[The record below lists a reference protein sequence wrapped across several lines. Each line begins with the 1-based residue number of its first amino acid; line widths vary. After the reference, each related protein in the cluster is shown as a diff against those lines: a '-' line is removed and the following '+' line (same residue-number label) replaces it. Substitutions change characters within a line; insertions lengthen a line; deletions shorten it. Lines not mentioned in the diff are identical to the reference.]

1 MSIIRTGIVV
11 ALATAGLMMGCSRS
25 TEKTMS
31 NEPVV
36 FGTAPDGKSVML
48 YTLRNAAGMEAKIT
62 NYGGIIVSL
71 TAPDK
76 NGKYDDVVLG
86 YDSLAGYVR
95 VTPYFG
101 ALIGRYGNRIGKGQF
116 TLDGKAY
123 QLTVNDGANHLHGGK
138 VGFDKVVWDAK
149 QITTADGPGLVLTY
163 VSKDGEEGYPGT
175 LTSTVTYTLKADNEL
190 VIDYAATTD
199 KPTIVNLTAH
209 SYFNLAGARSG
220 KSILDH
226 QMMID
231 ADRYTPVDNGLIT
244 TGELK
249 DVTGTPMDFRT
260 PTAIGARIGADDP
273 QLHLGPGG
281 YDHNWVLNGGGKS
294 FGVNARVVEQS
305 TGRVLEVLSD
315 QPGVQFYSGN
325 FLDGT
330 IIGKGGVKY
339 EFRGGFCLE
348 PQHFPDSPNK
358 PAWPTVRLDPG
369 QKYTAKIAYRFS
381 VVK

>member
-1 MSIIRTGIVV
+1 MRIFRAGIVV

-36 FGTAPDGKSVML
+36 FGTTPDGKSAML

-71 TAPDK
+71 TAPDTH
-76 NGKYDDVVLG
+76 GKYDDVVLG
-86 YDSLAGYVR
+86 YDSLAGYIR

-138 VGFDKVVWDAK
+138 TGFDKVVWDAK
-149 QITTADGPGLVLTY
+149 QVTTADGPGLVLTY
-163 VSKDGEEGYPGT
+163 VSKDGEEGFPGT
-175 LTSTVTYTLKADNEL
+175 LTATVTYTLKASNEL
-190 VIDYAATTD
+190 LIEYAATTD

-226 QMMID
+226 LMMID
-231 ADRYTPVDNGLIT
+231 ADTYTPVDNGLIT

-260 PTAIGARIGADDP
+260 PTAIGARIGAEDP

-281 YDHNWVLNGGGKS
+281 YDHNWVLKSAGKS
-294 FGVNARVVEQS
+294 FAVNARVVEPS

-330 IIGKGGVKY
+330 ITGKGGVKY
-339 EFRGGFCLE
+339 EFRHGFCLE

-358 PAWPTVRLDPG
+358 PEWPTVRLDPG

-381 VVK
+381 VK

>member
-1 MSIIRTGIVV
+1 MGIFRTGIVL
-11 ALATAGLMMGCSRS
+11 ALAAGLMMGCSRS
-25 TEKTMS
+25 AEDKMKS
-31 NEPVV
+31 EPVA
-36 FGTAPDGKSVML
+36 FGMTPDGKSVSL

-62 NYGGIIVSL
+62 NYGGIIMSL
-71 TAPDK
+71 RVPDR
-76 NGKYDDVVLG
+76 NGKFDDVVLG
-86 YDSLAGYVR
+86 YDSLSQYLKE
-95 VTPYFG
+95 TPYFG

-116 TLDGKAY
+116 TLNGKSY
-123 QLTVNDGANHLHGGK
+123 QLTVNNGVNHLHGGK
-138 VGFDKVVWDAK
+138 TGFDKVVWNAE
-149 QITTADGPGLVLTY
+149 QVTTADGPGLLLTY

-175 LTSTVTYTLKADNEL
+175 LRASVTYTLKASNEL
-190 VIDYAATTD
+190 VIDFAASTD
-199 KPTIVNLTAH
+199 QPTIVNLTAH
-209 SYFNLAGARSG
+209 SYFNLAGAASG

-226 QMMID
+226 LMLID
-231 ADRYTPVDNGLIT
+231 ADRYTPVDSGLIT

-281 YDHNWVLNGGGKS
+281 YDHNWVLKSGGKS
-294 FGVNARVVEQS
+294 LAVNARVVEET

-330 IIGKGGVKY
+330 LVGKGGVKY
-339 EFRGGFCLE
+339 AFRHGFCLE

-358 PAWPTVRLDPG
+358 PEFPTVRLDPG
-369 QKYTAKIAYRFS
+369 QKYTAKIVYRFS
-381 VVK
+381 AK

>member
-1 MSIIRTGIVV
+1 MRIFRAGIIV
-11 ALATAGLMMGCSRS
+11 ALATAGLMMGCSRP

-31 NEPVV
+31 NEPVA
-36 FGTAPDGKSVML
+36 FGTTPDGKAVML

-71 TAPDK
+71 TAPDR
-76 NGKYDDVVLG
+76 NGKYDDIVLG
-86 YDSLAGYVR
+86 YDSLAGYIK

-138 VGFDKVVWDAK
+138 TGFDKVVWDAK
-149 QITTADGPGLVLTY
+149 EVTTADGPGLVLTY

-175 LTSTVTYTLKADNEL
+175 LTATVTYTLKASNEL
-190 VIDYAATTD
+190 VIEYAATTD

-226 QMMID
+226 LMMID

-249 DVTGTPMDFRT
+249 DVTGGPMDFRT

-281 YDHNWVLNGGGKS
+281 YDHNWVLNSAGKS
-294 FGVNARVVEQS
+294 FAVNARVTEAT

-339 EFRGGFCLE
+339 EFRHGFCLE

-369 QKYTAKIAYRFS
+369 QKYTAKIAYRFT
-381 VVK
+381 VK

>member
-1 MSIIRTGIVV
+1 MRIFRAGIVV

-31 NEPVV
+31 NDPVV
-36 FGTAPDGKSVML
+36 FGTTPDGTSVML

-76 NGKYDDVVLG
+76 NGTYDDVVLG
-86 YDSLAGYVR
+86 YDSLAGYIR

-116 TLDGKAY
+116 TLDGKAH

-149 QITTADGPGLVLTY
+149 QVTTADGPGLVLTY
-163 VSKDGEEGYPGT
+163 VSKDGEEGFPGT
-175 LTSTVTYTLKADNEL
+175 LTSTVTYTLKANNEL
-190 VIDYAATTD
+190 VMDFAATTD

-209 SYFNLAGARSG
+209 SYFNLAGATSG

-226 QMMID
+226 LMMID
-231 ADRYTPVDNGLIT
+231 ADTYTPVDNGLIT

-281 YDHNWVLNGGGKS
+281 YDHNWVLKSGGKS
-294 FGVNARVVEQS
+294 LAVNARVVEPT

-330 IIGKGGVKY
+330 IVGKGGVKY
-339 EFRGGFCLE
+339 EFRHGFCLE

-358 PAWPTVRLDPG
+358 PSFPPVRLDPG
-369 QKYTAKIAYRFS
+369 QKYTATIVYRFS
-381 VVK
+381 VK

>member
-1 MSIIRTGIVV
+1 MRIFRAGIVV

-31 NEPVV
+31 NDPVV
-36 FGTAPDGKSVML
+36 FGTTPDGKSVML

-76 NGKYDDVVLG
+76 NGTYADVVLG
-86 YDSLAGYVR
+86 YDSLAGYIR

-149 QITTADGPGLVLTY
+149 QVTTADGPGLVLTY
-163 VSKDGEEGYPGT
+163 VSKDGEEGFPGT
-175 LTSTVTYTLKADNEL
+175 LTSTVTYTLKANNEL
-190 VIDYAATTD
+190 VMDFAATTD

-209 SYFNLAGARSG
+209 SYFNLAGATSG

-226 QMMID
+226 LMMID
-231 ADRYTPVDNGLIT
+231 ADAYTPVDNGLIT

-249 DVTGTPMDFRT
+249 DVAGTPMDFRT

-294 FGVNARVVEQS
+294 LAVNARVVEPT

-339 EFRGGFCLE
+339 EFRHGFCLE

-358 PAWPTVRLDPG
+358 PSFPSVRLDPG
-369 QKYTAKIAYRFS
+369 QKYTATIVYRFS
-381 VVK
+381 VK

>member
-1 MSIIRTGIVV
+1 M
-11 ALATAGLMMGCSRS
+11 
-25 TEKTMS
+25 K
-31 NEPVV
+31 NEPVT
-36 FGTAPDGKSVML
+36 FGTTPDGKSVSL

-71 TAPDK
+71 RVPDR
-76 NGKYDDVVLG
+76 NGKFDDVVLG
-86 YDSLAGYVR
+86 YDSLSSYLKE
-95 VTPYFG
+95 TPYFG

-123 QLTVNDGANHLHGGK
+123 QLTVNNGANHLHGGK
-138 VGFDKVVWDAK
+138 AGFDKVVWDA
-149 QITTADGPGLVLTY
+149 QQVTTPDGPGLILTY

-175 LTSTVTYTLKADNEL
+175 MQATVTYTLKTSNEL
-190 VIDYAATTD
+190 VMDFAASTD

-209 SYFNLAGARSG
+209 SYFNLAGATSG

-226 QMMID
+226 LMMID
-231 ADRYTPVDNGLIT
+231 ADRYTPVDSGLIT

-249 DVTGTPMDFRT
+249 DVTGTPMDFRK

-281 YDHNWVLNGGGKS
+281 YDHNWVLNSGGKS
-294 FGVNARVVEQS
+294 LAVDARVVEET

-330 IIGKGGVKY
+330 LVGKGGVKY
-339 EFRGGFCLE
+339 EFRHGFCLE

-358 PAWPTVRLDPG
+358 PSFPSVRLDPG
-369 QKYTAKIAYRFS
+369 QKYTAKIVYKFS
-381 VVK
+381 VK

>member
-175 LTSTVTYTLKADNEL
+175 LTSMVTYTLKADNEL

-330 IIGKGGVKY
+330 IIGKGGVTY

-348 PQHFPDSPNK
+348 PQHFPDSPNM

>member
-1 MSIIRTGIVV
+1 MGIVRTGIVV

-31 NEPVV
+31 NAPVS

-86 YDSLAGYVR
+86 YDSLAGYIR
-95 VTPYFG
+95 ATPYFG

-123 QLTVNDGANHLHGGK
+123 QLTVNDGVNHLHGGK
-138 VGFDKVVWDAK
+138 TGFDKVVWDAK
-149 QITTADGPGLVLTY
+149 EMTTADGPALVLTY
-163 VSKDGEEGYPGT
+163 VSKDGEEGFPGT
-175 LTSTVTYTLKADNEL
+175 LTATVTYTLKATNEL
-190 VIDYAATTD
+190 VIDYTATTD

-209 SYFNLAGARSG
+209 SYFNLAGAQSG

-226 QMMID
+226 LMMID
-231 ADRYTPVDNGLIT
+231 ADKYTPVDNGLIT
-244 TGELK
+244 TGEMK
-249 DVTGTPMDFRT
+249 DVTGTAFDFRT

-281 YDHNWVLNGGGKS
+281 YDHNWVLKSAGKS
-294 FGVNARVVEQS
+294 FAVNARVVEET

-339 EFRGGFCLE
+339 EFRHGFCLE
-348 PQHFPDSPNK
+348 PQHYPDSPNK
-358 PAWPTVRLDPG
+358 PEWPTVRLDPG

-381 VVK
+381 VK

>member
-1 MSIIRTGIVV
+1 MRSFRAGIIV
-11 ALATAGLMMGCSRS
+11 ALITAGSMMGCSRS

-31 NEPVV
+31 TDPVV
-36 FGTAPDGKSVML
+36 FGTTPDGKSVML

-76 NGKYDDVVLG
+76 NGAYADVVLG
-86 YDSLAGYVR
+86 YDSLAGYIR

-116 TLDGKAY
+116 TLDGTAY
-123 QLTVNDGANHLHGGK
+123 QLTVNDGANHLHGGT

-149 QITTADGPGLVLTY
+149 QVTTADGPGLVLTY

-175 LTSTVTYTLKADNEL
+175 LTATVTYTLKANNEL
-190 VIDYAATTD
+190 VMDFAATTD

-209 SYFNLAGARSG
+209 SYFNLAGATSG

-226 QMMID
+226 LMMID

-249 DVTGTPMDFRT
+249 DVTGSPMDFRT

-281 YDHNWVLNGGGKS
+281 YDHNWVLNSGGKS
-294 FGVNARVVEQS
+294 LAVNARVVEPVS
-305 TGRVLEVLSD
+305 GRVLEVLSD

-330 IIGKGGVKY
+330 IVGKGGVKY
-339 EFRGGFCLE
+339 EFRHGFCLE

-358 PAWPTVRLDPG
+358 PSFPSVRLDPG
-369 QKYTAKIAYRFS
+369 QKYSATIAYRFS
-381 VVK
+381 VK

>member
-1 MSIIRTGIVV
+1 MRIFRAGIIV
-11 ALATAGLMMGCSRS
+11 ALATAGWMMGCSRS

-31 NEPVV
+31 NESMV
-36 FGTAPDGKSVML
+36 FGTTPDGKSVML

-76 NGKYDDVVLG
+76 NGKYDDIVLG
-86 YDSLAGYVR
+86 YDSLADYIK

-138 VGFDKVVWDAK
+138 AGFDKVVWDAM
-149 QITTADGPGLVLTY
+149 QFTAADGPGLMLTY

-175 LTSTVTYTLKADNEL
+175 LTATVTYQLKASNEL

-226 QMMID
+226 LMMID
-231 ADRYTPVDNGLIT
+231 ADTYTPVDNGLIT

-249 DVTGTPMDFRT
+249 DVTGGPMDFRT
-260 PTAIGARIGADDP
+260 PTAIGVRIGAADP

-281 YDHNWVLNGGGKS
+281 YDHNWVLKS
-294 FGVNARVVEQS
+294 AGTSFSVNARVVEET

-339 EFRGGFCLE
+339 EFRHGFCLE

-381 VVK
+381 VK

>member
-1 MSIIRTGIVV
+1 MRIFRAGIVV

-31 NEPVV
+31 NDPVV
-36 FGTAPDGKSVML
+36 FGTTPDGKSVML

-76 NGKYDDVVLG
+76 NGTYADVVLG
-86 YDSLAGYVR
+86 YDSLAGYIR

-149 QITTADGPGLVLTY
+149 QVTTADGPGLVLTY
-163 VSKDGEEGYPGT
+163 VSKDGEEGFPGT
-175 LTSTVTYTLKADNEL
+175 LTSTVTYTLKANNEL
-190 VIDYAATTD
+190 VMDFAATTD

-209 SYFNLAGARSG
+209 SYFNLAGATSG

-226 QMMID
+226 LMMID
-231 ADRYTPVDNGLIT
+231 ADTYTPVDNGLIT

-249 DVTGTPMDFRT
+249 DVAGTPMDFRT

-294 FGVNARVVEQS
+294 LAVNARVVEPT

-339 EFRGGFCLE
+339 EFRHGFCLE

-358 PAWPTVRLDPG
+358 PSFPSVRLDPG
-369 QKYTAKIAYRFS
+369 QKYTATIVYRFS
-381 VVK
+381 VK

>member
-1 MSIIRTGIVV
+1 MSVFRTGIVL

-25 TEKTMS
+25 AEDKMKT
-31 NEPVV
+31 EPVS
-36 FGTAPDGKSVML
+36 FGMTPDGKSVSL

-71 TAPDK
+71 RVPDR
-76 NGKYDDVVLG
+76 NGKFDDVVLG
-86 YDSLAGYVR
+86 YDSLSHYLKE
-95 VTPYFG
+95 TPYFG

-116 TLDGKAY
+116 TLNGKAY
-123 QLTVNDGANHLHGGK
+123 QLTVNNGANHLHGGK
-138 VGFDKVVWDAK
+138 TGFDKVVWNAE
-149 QITTADGPGLVLTY
+149 QVTTPDGPGLVLTY

-175 LTSTVTYTLKADNEL
+175 MRASVTYTLKAANEL
-190 VIDYAATTD
+190 VIDFSATTD
-199 KPTIVNLTAH
+199 QPTIVNLTAH
-209 SYFNLAGARSG
+209 SYFNLAGATSG
-220 KSILDH
+220 KNILDH
-226 QMMID
+226 VMMID
-231 ADRYTPVDNGLIT
+231 ADRYTPVDSGLIT

-260 PTAIGARIGADDP
+260 PTAIGARIGADP

-281 YDHNWVLNGGGKS
+281 YDHNWVLKSGGKS
-294 FGVNARVVEQS
+294 LAVNARVVEAT

-330 IIGKGGVKY
+330 LIGKGGVKY
-339 EFRGGFCLE
+339 EFRHGFCLE

-358 PAWPTVRLDPG
+358 PEFPTVRLDPG
-369 QKYTAKIAYRFS
+369 QKYTAKIVYRFS
-381 VVK
+381 VK

>member
-1 MSIIRTGIVV
+1 M
-11 ALATAGLMMGCSRS
+11 
-25 TEKTMS
+25 K
-31 NEPVV
+31 NEPVT
-36 FGTAPDGKSVML
+36 FGTMPDGKSVSL

-71 TAPDK
+71 RVPDR
-76 NGKYDDVVLG
+76 NGKFDDVVLG
-86 YDSLAGYVR
+86 YDSLSSYLKE
-95 VTPYFG
+95 TPYFG

-123 QLTVNDGANHLHGGK
+123 QLTVNNGANHLHGGK
-138 VGFDKVVWDAK
+138 AGFDKVVWDA
-149 QITTADGPGLVLTY
+149 QQVTTPDGPGLVLTY
-163 VSKDGEEGYPGT
+163 VSKDGEEGYPGMMHA
-175 LTSTVTYTLKADNEL
+175 TVMYTLKASNEL
-190 VIDYAATTD
+190 VMDFAASTD

-209 SYFNLAGARSG
+209 SYFNLAGATSG

-226 QMMID
+226 LMMID
-231 ADRYTPVDNGLIT
+231 ADRYTPVDSGLIT

-249 DVTGTPMDFRT
+249 DVTGTPMDFRK
-260 PTAIGARIGADDP
+260 PTAIGARIGAEDP

-281 YDHNWVLNGGGKS
+281 YDHNWVFNSGGKS
-294 FGVNARVVEQS
+294 LAVGARVVEET

-330 IIGKGGVKY
+330 LVGKGGVKY
-339 EFRGGFCLE
+339 EFRHGFCLE

-358 PAWPTVRLDPG
+358 PSFPSVRLDPG
-369 QKYTAKIAYRFS
+369 QKYTAKIVYKFS
-381 VVK
+381 VK

>member
-1 MSIIRTGIVV
+1 
-11 ALATAGLMMGCSRS
+11 
-25 TEKTMS
+25 MS

-175 LTSTVTYTLKADNEL
+175 LTSMVTYTLKADNEL

-260 PTAIGARIGADDP
+260 PTAIGARIGAKHQ
-273 QLHLGPGG
+273 QLQFGGG
-281 YDHNWVLNGGGKS
+281 YDHNFVLDPAVRDGKQS
-294 FGVNARVVEQS
+294 AIHVEEPT
-305 TGRVLEVLSD
+305 TGRTLDIATTE
-315 QPGVQFYSGN
+315 PGVQFYSGN

-330 IIGKGGVKY
+330 LTGKAGRKY
-339 EFRGGFCLE
+339 AYRGTVVLE
-348 PQHFPDSPNK
+348 TQHYPDSPNHK
-358 PAWPTVRLDPG
+358 NFPSTILRPG
-369 QKYTAKIAYRFS
+369 QTFQSRTVFS
-381 VVK
+381 FGVKK